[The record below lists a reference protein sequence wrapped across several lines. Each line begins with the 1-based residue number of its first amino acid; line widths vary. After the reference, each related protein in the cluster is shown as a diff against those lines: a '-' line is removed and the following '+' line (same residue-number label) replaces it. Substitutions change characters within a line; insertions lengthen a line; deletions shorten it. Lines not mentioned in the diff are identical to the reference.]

1 MLKVVI
7 CDDDNDKSI
16 LNNVANIVEIR
27 LQKGR

>member
-7 CDDDNDKSI
+7 CDDDKSI

>member
-1 MLKVVI
+1 MLKEVI
-7 CDDDNDKSI
+7 CDDDKSI